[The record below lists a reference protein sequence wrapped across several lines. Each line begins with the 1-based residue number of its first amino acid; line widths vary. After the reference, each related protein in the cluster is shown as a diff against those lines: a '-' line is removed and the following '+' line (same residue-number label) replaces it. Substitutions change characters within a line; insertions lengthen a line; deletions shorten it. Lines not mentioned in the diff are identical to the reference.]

1 MNNTY
6 YKQTRISVEEFKKM
20 LGEDGSIT
28 VYTQDGEVIGYINKN
43 SVEVNN
49 EYVITY
55 PNQYNTVRFEIT
67 NIKEDGEIII
77 KNDKAI
83 KKESDFS
90 REQISIFSTI
100 NTMTTVNLYKG
111 EEVKTYQG
119 EGNINLEETE
129 SRMIIGVDTPVLSV
143 EGKNELAINVT
154 LKTDEERY
162 DLFENPTVDI
172 EFPSSIEE
180 VEVTG
185 ISLLYKNGLTIEN
198 WEIETNEI
206 GKKVIRVKFSGA
218 QSEYTPGSLHEGTTL
233 VLYTEVGVNRLTAD
247 SKDVLKMTYTNKD
260 TVRKTYSLEGK
271 ESEDIEVGFVGREE
285 LVRAM
290 EITEADVATAT
301 SYDDEAEKIEIQTN
315 KEQTINVK
323 GSIINNYEATL
334 NDVVIIGRIPFVG
347 NKDGNGND
355 LGTNFDTELQSG
367 LATAGV
373 VADVYYSED
382 GTAEAES
389 DSWTQDMTNQS
400 KFKSYKIVIR
410 EKTLAKGE
418 RLSFEYSLR
427 VPEEVGYNAVGYTN
441 YVVHYKID
449 TQDYMNQCSVGMYT
463 EEKEIELGD
472 IEEKDKQEFPELTI
486 GTQVSQGGK
495 ILGETDSVYERQIL
509 KYTVVVRNTSDKTIN
524 NVVVKGKAEN
534 SNIYDWEYID
544 TPEGYFENIKQVR
557 IMKEY
562 SQEEKENVEFTIE
575 SLSPEESKTFEYQVI
590 VRDLSEIENSE
601 VYGNILVSVDGYDDI
616 EVNTFK
622 NKIEEGK
629 LEVRLSNT
637 STESVNNEDNITNIS
652 SGLAVDIKNI
662 SDRDLENVKY
672 IVNIPSEVSVY
683 DSMISFSNDDTNIEK
698 EELVDKS
705 VKLIFTIPVIKSG
718 ECERVVFYVKNNSM
732 EYTKLSTVMTILSYA
747 EYDGEIYNANDY
759 TKRIYQ
765 GETKLEY
772 NLTSDVD
779 KEYVENGDEIVFTL
793 NTKNVGFAPSEII
806 NAIANIPSGLEVID
820 VNFENKDSDDYSDID
835 DKKIDVIISS
845 LNENEEENL
854 KIVTKVNENLFEKN
868 QSTIEFGVD
877 INYPNQD
884 MLKTNVISYKINNNN
899 VTTYLPEV
907 DDNSSVDYVIE
918 DKDSNQEEQ
927 NQENNEQNNNEEN
940 NNQENN
946 QENNQ
951 QKPEENNQPQS
962 NTNNEQQQEQVQPE
976 VKEEPVAQTYSIS
989 GLAWIDRNQDGIRQD
1004 EEKLKEEVAVSLYK
1018 SNNNGGID
1026 TTKLVGTTTTDTNG
1040 KYIFENVENGNY
1052 IITFD
1057 YNSERYK
1064 VTKYQVKTAKS
1075 TENSDAVS
1083 KIVTINGNTE
1093 TLGVTDV
1100 LTVENM
1106 GLTSIDIGIID
1117 TTNYDFSLEKNISE
1131 IKVRNEEGTKVYNYE
1146 DGNNKRIEI
1155 RSKYYKGTV
1164 LDITYKFKVKNEGDI
1179 SGYINK
1185 VVDYL
1190 PEGVQVV
1197 LNSSEGWYIG
1207 SDNGLYYT
1215 GLVDQE
1221 IASGEEREF
1230 TLVIRKS
1237 LENGE
1242 SVKLV
1247 NGAEI
1252 IESTN
1257 SQGLLDR
1264 DSKENNKVKT
1274 EDDYGEI
1281 TLTVS
1286 VATGHTLEY
1295 ITTTLI
1301 TIIMFGVI
1309 TVMIMKFIKTKKI
1322 YR

>member
-1 MNNTY
+1 MDNTY
-6 YKQTRISVEEFKKM
+6 YKQTRISVEEFKKL

-67 NIKEDGEIII
+67 NIKEDGEITI

-172 EFPSSIEE
+172 EFPSSIED

-185 ISLLYKNGLTIEN
+185 ISLLYKNGLTIDN
-198 WEIETNEI
+198 WEIATNEI

-301 SYDDEAEKIEIQTN
+301 SYDDETEKIQIQTN

-382 GTAEAES
+382 GLAEADS

-400 KFKSYKIVIR
+400 KFKSYKIVVR

-427 VPEEVGYNAVGYTN
+427 VPEEVGYNSVGYTN

-463 EEKEIELGD
+463 ETKEIELED
-472 IEEKDKQEFPELTI
+472 VEEKDKQEFPELTI

-509 KYTVVVRNTSDKTIN
+509 KYTVVVRNTSN
-524 NVVVKGKAEN
+524 MVAENVVIRANAEN
-534 SNIYDWEYID
+534 SNIYGWNVQNLTDYQGFD
-544 TPEGYFENIKQVR
+544 TYSIKS
-557 IMKEY
+557 MKEFTK
-562 SQEEKENVEFTIE
+562 EEREYEEFTIE
-575 SLSPEESKTFEYQVI
+575 KLEPEESKTFEYQVI
-590 VRDLSEIENSE
+590 VKDLSEIENPE
-601 VYGNILVSVDGYDDI
+601 VYGNIIITINGQGEEVVNTIKNNINEAKLSVRTESNSTEIADGEEFFTGSVMGLKGVITNLTDQELTNVQYKVIIPNEMEFITGLVICDNKDVYFSIDELVDGKL
-616 EVNTFK
+616 VTFTIPK
-622 NKIEEGK
+622 LMANDELTIYYRLNINSMDYQIMSRKIEIKSSVIYGEDEYSANEYIRTIYQSESK
-629 LEVRLSNT
+629 LDYVWKSDVEPGT
-637 STESVNNEDNITNIS
+637 TVNNNDKIKFTLEIENIGFVDVTNIS
-652 SGLAVDIKNI
+652 
-662 SDRDLENVKY
+662 
-672 IVNIPSEVSVY
+672 
-683 DSMISFSNDDTNIEK
+683 
-698 EELVDKS
+698 
-705 VKLIFTIPVIKSG
+705 IKSQMP
-718 ECERVVFYVKNNSM
+718 N
-732 EYTKLSTVMTILSYA
+732 
-747 EYDGEIYNANDY
+747 
-759 TKRIYQ
+759 
-765 GETKLEY
+765 
-772 NLTSDVD
+772 
-779 KEYVENGDEIVFTL
+779 
-793 NTKNVGFAPSEII
+793 
-806 NAIANIPSGLEVID
+806 GLE
-820 VNFENKDSDDYSDID
+820 
-835 DKKIDVIISS
+835 ISS
-845 LNENEEENL
+845 LKVVSDEETLDINNFDDEIQVNIEL
-854 KIVTKVNENLFEKN
+854 EPSEKKTLEIETVVNENLFELD
-868 QSTIEFGVD
+868 QQLIEVSSD
-877 INYPNQD
+877 IKYSINNEF
-884 MLKTNVISYKINNNN
+884 KTDVISYKINNSNI
-899 VTTYLPEV
+899 TIYLPEYNDDSTLYYVV
-907 DDNSSVDYVIE
+907 DD
-918 DKDSNQEEQ
+918 
-927 NQENNEQNNNEEN
+927 ENISKEEN
-940 NNQENN
+940 QN

-951 QKPEENNQPQS
+951 QNNNDENSNQENNQPNNEQKPQENNQPQ
-962 NTNNEQQQEQVQPE
+962 NNDTNNNQQEP
-976 VKEEPVAQTYSIS
+976 VKEEPLAQTYSIS

-1026 TTKLVGTTTTDTNG
+1026 TTKLVGTTLTDTNG

-1064 VTKYQVKTAKS
+1064 VTKYQVGTAKS

-1083 KIVTINGNTE
+1083 KRVTINGNTE

-1100 LTVENM
+1100 LTINNI

-1117 TTNYDFSLEKNISE
+1117 TTNYDFSLEKSISE
-1131 IKVRNEEGTKVYNYE
+1131 IKVKNEEGTKVYNYE

>member
-67 NIKEDGEIII
+67 NIKEDGEITI

-301 SYDDEAEKIEIQTN
+301 SYDDEAEKIEIQAN

-418 RLSFEYSLR
+418 KLSFEYSLR

-509 KYTVVVRNTSDKTIN
+509 KYTVVVRNTSNKTIN
-524 NVVVKGKAEN
+524 NVVIKGKAEN

-590 VRDLSEIENSE
+590 VRDLSEIENPE
-601 VYGNILVSVDGYDDI
+601 VYGNILVSVDGYDDV

-629 LEVRLSNT
+629 LEVRLSNIG
-637 STESVNNEDNITNIS
+637 TESINDEDNITSIS
-652 SGLAVDIKNI
+652 LGLSTEIKNI

-672 IVNIPSEVSVY
+672 IVNIPSTVTVQDFMITCSNEEISYTKEEIVDGSVKLTF
-683 DSMISFSNDDTNIEK
+683 DIPKLGVGKSEMISF
-698 EELVDKS
+698 
-705 VKLIFTIPVIKSG
+705 
-718 ECERVVFYVKNNSM
+718 YVQNNNM
-732 EYTKLSTVMTILSYA
+732 EYTKLSTMMTILSYA
-747 EYDGEIYNANDY
+747 EYNDEIYNANDY

-793 NTKNVGFAPSEII
+793 NAKNVGFVPSGMI
-806 NAIANIPSGLEVID
+806 NAIASIPSGLEVVD
-820 VNFENKDSDDYSDID
+820 VNFEGENQNNYSRFDSD
-835 DKKIDVIISS
+835 KIDAM
-845 LNENEEENL
+845 LFLDENEEQNL
-854 KIVTKVNENLFEKN
+854 KITTKVNESLFERD
-868 QSTIEFGVD
+868 QSVIEFGVD
-877 INYPNQD
+877 INYANID
-884 MLKTNVISYKINNNN
+884 NFRTNVISYKINNNN
-899 VTTYLPEV
+899 VTTYLPDIEFDNINQQV
-907 DDNSSVDYVIE
+907 DDE
-918 DKDSNQEEQ
+918 DNQEDE
-927 NQENNEQNNNEEN
+927 NPQENNQANNNEEN
-940 NNQENN
+940 NNQDNN
-946 QENNQ
+946 QTNNE

-962 NTNNEQQQEQVQPE
+962 NTNNEQQQEQQQPVE
-976 VKEEPVAQTYSIS
+976 EEPVAQTYSIS
-989 GLAWIDRNQDGIRQD
+989 GLAWIDRNQDGIRQE

-1026 TTKLVGTTTTDTNG
+1026 TTKLVGTTSTDSNG
-1040 KYIFENVENGNY
+1040 KYIFENVETGNY

-1064 VTKYQVKTAKS
+1064 VTKYQVGTAKS

-1083 KIVTINGNTE
+1083 KRVTINGNTE